1 MYFQV
6 QGSNE
11 SSAVSG
17 VSCVLEAVGGLTV
30 TEAASRERP
39 SEELTPAPAL
49 PPSLPPA
56 AWRKLVS
63 RSGTSTDT
71 TPLSTPLLSIDDTN
85 INGQLLI
92 SRYKSAC
99 DPMTWDPG
107 VDLNDVNMYVTKLIP
122 LNDVGPDITRSD

>member
-30 TEAASRERP
+30 TEAASQERP

-63 RSGTSTDT
+63 RSATSTDT
-71 TPLSTPLLSIDDTN
+71 TPLWPPLSS
-85 INGQLLI
+85 Q
-92 SRYKSAC
+92 
-99 DPMTWDPG
+99 
-107 VDLNDVNMYVTKLIP
+107 
-122 LNDVGPDITRSD
+122 